1 MNDLQLLMDTMDR
14 LNVYY
19 STEVDSEGRT
29 LLTLEEDP
37 ARVSNKVNYRGY
49 DGFAYIFVFDFGKL
63 IAAGGYE

>member
-37 ARVSNKVNYRGY
+37 AGNSSKLRYRGY
-49 DGFAYIFVFDFGKL
+49 QGFAYTFVFDDGKL

>member
-37 ARVSNKVNYRGY
+37 SFPSNKLKYQGY
-49 DGFAYIFVFDFGKL
+49 QGFAYIFVFDNGKL

>member
-14 LNVYY
+14 LNLYY
-19 STEVDSEGRT
+19 STDVDSDGHT

-37 ARVSNKVNYRGY
+37 SSPSNKLQYQGY
-49 DGFAYIFVFDFGKL
+49 QGFAYTFVFDDGKL